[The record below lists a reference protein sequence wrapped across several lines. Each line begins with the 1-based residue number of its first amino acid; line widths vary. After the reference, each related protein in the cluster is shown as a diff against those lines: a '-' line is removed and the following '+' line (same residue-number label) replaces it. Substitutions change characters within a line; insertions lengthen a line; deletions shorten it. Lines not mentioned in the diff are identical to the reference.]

1 MNVEIR
7 ETDAE
12 GKAGPA
18 VPGPELKPDTFYR
31 FDAEAVC
38 SLSHAIEDVALDEAN
53 GTLLSAFQDFKN
65 FETHRERYCQLA
77 ATIDRVQVLAA
88 GRRPKPARRIKFL
101 REVKARLKSFWMVLY
116 AGRNKRALLFCQEV
130 KGARDWDDKKF
141 FGFYTFDPKVIARV
155 TLEVSD
161 LLADR
166 AKAMREFQRLHGI
179 DRAAKELN
187 AQFTRERTAATAAI
201 RKLQKGKNYRTRHFL
216 ADVEKSLARLEHWK
230 TGLPLLLGEA

>member
-1 MNVEIR
+1 M
-7 ETDAE
+7 
-12 GKAGPA
+12 
-18 VPGPELKPDTFYR
+18 
-31 FDAEAVC
+31 
-38 SLSHAIEDVALDEAN
+38 
-53 GTLLSAFQDFKN
+53 
-65 FETHRERYCQLA
+65 
-77 ATIDRVQVLAA
+77 
-88 GRRPKPARRIKFL
+88 